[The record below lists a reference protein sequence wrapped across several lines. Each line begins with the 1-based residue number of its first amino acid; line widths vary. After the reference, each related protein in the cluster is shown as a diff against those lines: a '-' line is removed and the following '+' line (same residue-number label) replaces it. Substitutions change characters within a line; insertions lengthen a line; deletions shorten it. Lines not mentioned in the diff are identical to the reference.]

1 LTIYVTPYIM
11 VHNMNINDKF
21 TKMEQSVISEL
32 KEVYDPVIMT
42 EEEIHTEF
50 VRISNAIGIEAFEVK
65 DICERWMREELLLS
79 LEQTNRHILK
89 KSADKMSK

>member
-1 LTIYVTPYIM
+1 
-11 VHNMNINDKF
+11 MNINDKF

-32 KEVYDPVIMT
+32 KKVYDPIIMT
-42 EEEIHTEF
+42 EEEIHVEF

-79 LEQTNRHILK
+79 IEQTNRHFSSDSDDNSYK
-89 KSADKMSK
+89 

>member
-1 LTIYVTPYIM
+1 
-11 VHNMNINDKF
+11 MNINDKF

-42 EEEIHTEF
+42 EEEIHVEF

-79 LEQTNRHILK
+79 IEQTNRHFSSDSDDNSYK
-89 KSADKMSK
+89 

>member
-1 LTIYVTPYIM
+1 M

-42 EEEIHTEF
+42 E
-50 VRISNAIGIEAFEVK
+50 
-65 DICERWMREELLLS
+65 
-79 LEQTNRHILK
+79 
-89 KSADKMSK
+89 

>member
-1 LTIYVTPYIM
+1 M

-42 EEEIHTEF
+42 EEEIHVEF

-79 LEQTNRHILK
+79 IEQTNRHFSSDSDDNSYK
-89 KSADKMSK
+89 

>member
-1 LTIYVTPYIM
+1 
-11 VHNMNINDKF
+11 MNRNDKF

-42 EEEIHTEF
+42 EEEIYTEF

-79 LEQTNRHILK
+79 IEQTNKHF
-89 KSADKMSK
+89 SSDNTDKLL

>member
-1 LTIYVTPYIM
+1 
-11 VHNMNINDKF
+11 MNRNDKF
-21 TKMEQSVISEL
+21 TKMEQSVIGEL

-42 EEEIHTEF
+42 EEEIYTEF

-79 LEQTNRHILK
+79 IEQTNRHFSSDNK
-89 KSADKMSK
+89 NDMSK

>member
-1 LTIYVTPYIM
+1 M

-32 KEVYDPVIMT
+32 KEVYDPIIMT
-42 EEEIHTEF
+42 EEEIHVEF

-79 LEQTNRHILK
+79 IEQTNRHFSSDSDDNSYK
-89 KSADKMSK
+89 

>member
-1 LTIYVTPYIM
+1 M
-11 VHNMNINDKF
+11 VLNMSINDKF
-21 TKMEQSVISEL
+21 TKMEQSVIGEL

-50 VRISNAIGIEAFEVK
+50 VRISNAIGIEAFEVR

-79 LEQTNRHILK
+79 IEQTNRHFSSDNK
-89 KSADKMSK
+89 NDMSK

>member
-1 LTIYVTPYIM
+1 M

-32 KEVYDPVIMT
+32 KEVYDPIIMT
-42 EEEIHTEF
+42 EEEIHVEF

-65 DICERWMREELLLS
+65 DICERS
-79 LEQTNRHILK
+79 IEQTNRHFSSDSDDNSYK
-89 KSADKMSK
+89 

>member
-1 LTIYVTPYIM
+1 M
-11 VHNMNINDKF
+11 SINDKF
-21 TKMEQSVISEL
+21 TKMEQSVIGEL

-65 DICERWMREELLLS
+65 DICERWMKDEVLKS
-79 LEQTNRHILK
+79 LEQTNRHFSSDNKNDL
-89 KSADKMSK
+89 SK

>member
-1 LTIYVTPYIM
+1 
-11 VHNMNINDKF
+11 MNINDKF

-32 KEVYDPVIMT
+32 KEVYDPIIMT
-42 EEEIHTEF
+42 EEEIHVEF

-79 LEQTNRHILK
+79 IEQTNRHFSSDSDDNSYK
-89 KSADKMSK
+89 

>member
-1 LTIYVTPYIM
+1 
-11 VHNMNINDKF
+11 MNINDKF
-21 TKMEQSVISEL
+21 TKMEQSVIGEL

-42 EEEIHTEF
+42 EEEIHVEF

-79 LEQTNRHILK
+79 IEQTNKHF
-89 KSADKMSK
+89 SSDNTDKLL